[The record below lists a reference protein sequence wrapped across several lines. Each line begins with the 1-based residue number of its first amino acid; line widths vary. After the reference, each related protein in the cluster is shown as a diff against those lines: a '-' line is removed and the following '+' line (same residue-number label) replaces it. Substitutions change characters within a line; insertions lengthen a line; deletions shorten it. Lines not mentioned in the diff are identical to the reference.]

1 MTTTNGANH
10 HSVEDLLSSIRTSI
24 NDEPIGLRPG
34 PSIPMPAHT
43 RRDGALGDDN
53 AEFELPAIFK
63 PSHQQPQAEK
73 TNNLFGRLSDAM
85 KSATEPDRSR
95 TVIRFEPAGGRMI
108 EPPAPA
114 HNQAPP
120 QQMAKPTRHEQ
131 PAEPVE
137 RAPLRETAPVRRE
150 MPSFFD
156 TRINRL
162 GEMTRE
168 ANEPKQLEPPKP
180 VAQAPQPP
188 PLRHPM
194 QHSAEEAQGTPSG
207 GLEDAAAQ
215 LLRPILKQWLT
226 DNMPKIVEKALRSEA
241 GEDFS
246 QPSNAPNHPP
256 IGRKPGTLR

>member
-1 MTTTNGANH
+1 MTITNGANH

-24 NDEPIGLRPG
+24 SDEPVSMRPG
-34 PSIPMPAHT
+34 PSSPMPGHA
-43 RRDGALGDDN
+43 RREGALGDDN

-63 PSHQQPQAEK
+63 PGHNQAQSEK
-73 TNNLFGRLSDAM
+73 PSNLFGRLSDAM
-85 KSATEPDRSR
+85 KSASEPDRSR

-114 HNQAPP
+114 APVQQP
-120 QQMAKPTRHEQ
+120 QMTQPTRNE
-131 PAEPVE
+131 PPVE
-137 RAPLRETAPVRRE
+137 SAERPHSNLPVRRE

-156 TRINRL
+156 TRLNRL
-162 GEMTRE
+162 GEMTRQ
-168 ANEPKQLEPPKP
+168 ANAPKQIEPPKP

-194 QHSAEEAQGTPSG
+194 QPPASDAQASAG
-207 GLEDAAAQ
+207 GMEDAAAQ

-241 GEDFS
+241 GEDF
-246 QPSNAPNHPP
+246 APQDPNFN
-256 IGRKPGTLR
+256 GRKPGTLR